1 MKETLD
7 KYVAEGWL
15 ISQRHPTLP
24 LTIYNYSQAT
34 QFEKHWDEITLMCRG
49 LVVDD
54 KGVIVARPFKKFFNW
69 EEIIHSVDPE
79 QLKMDFEVFD
89 KMDGSLGIGFFYE
102 GEFVMASRGSF
113 TSEQARK
120 ANAIRCA
127 KYDFRNLNKNLTY
140 LFEILYPSNRIVV
153 NYGDIEELILIGL
166 IHTKTG
172 DELNYELT
180 FEIFCLNTG
189 CPVVHKYDGVKDFE
203 AIKALNIE
211 NKEGFVIRFSNGYRM
226 KIKFDEYVALHR
238 IMTNCSSYD
247 VWENL
252 MMFNKLPEELLQK
265 VPDEFYSWMKELETD
280 LRAKFREIEYEAL
293 KDFVDIVRTVP
304 EWNRKEF
311 ALLAIKKKNS
321 GILFS
326 MLNGK
331 PYSEAIWKLIKP
343 PYEKPFAK
351 ND

>member
-1 MKETLD
+1 
-7 KYVAEGWL
+7 
-15 ISQRHPTLP
+15 
-24 LTIYNYSQAT
+24 
-34 QFEKHWDEITLMCRG
+34 
-49 LVVDD
+49 
-54 KGVIVARPFKKFFNW
+54 
-69 EEIIHSVDPE
+69 
-79 QLKMDFEVFD
+79 MDFEVFD
-89 KMDGSLGIGFFYE
+89 KMDGSLGIGFFYK
-102 GEFVMASRGSF
+102 GEFIMASRGSF

-127 KYDFRNLNKNLTY
+127 KYDFRNLNENLTY
-140 LFEILYPSNRIVV
+140 LFEIIYPSNRIVV
-153 NYGDIEELILIGL
+153 DYGNTEELILLGL
-166 IHTKTG
+166 IHTESSE
-172 DELNYELT
+172 ELDYEPA
-180 FEIFCLNTG
+180 FETFCLTTG
-189 CPVVHKYDGVKDFE
+189 CPVVHKYDGSKDFE

-252 MMFNKLPEELLQK
+252 MMFDKLPEELLQK
-265 VPDEFYSWMKELETD
+265 VPDEFYSWMKGLEAD

-293 KDFVDIVRTVP
+293 KDFVEIVRTIP

-311 ALLAIKKKNS
+311 ALLATKRKNS

-331 PYSEAIWKLIKP
+331 PYTEAIWKLIKP

>member
-1 MKETLD
+1 MNVKIKSIKKITGNSKRYDIEVKD
-7 KYVAEGWL
+7 NSNFVAND
-15 ISQRHPTLP
+15 I
-24 LTIYNYSQAT
+24 
-34 QFEKHWDEITLMCRG
+34 
-49 LVVDD
+49 LVH
-54 KGVIVARPFKKFFNW
+54 N
-69 EEIIHSVDPE
+69 
-79 QLKMDFEVFD
+79 
-89 KMDGSLGIGFFYE
+89 SLGIGFFYE

-127 KYDFRNLNKNLTY
+127 KYDFRNLNEELTY
-140 LFEILYPSNRIVV
+140 LFEIIFKSNRIVV
-153 NYGDIEELILIGL
+153 DYGDTEDLILLGL
-166 IHTKTG
+166 IHTKSG
-172 DELNYELT
+172 VELEYSFFDKFCEL
-180 FEIFCLNTG
+180 TG
-189 CPVVHKYDGVKDFE
+189 CPVVHKHDGLKDFE

-226 KIKFDEYVALHR
+226 KIKFEEYVALHR

-252 MMFNKLPEELLQK
+252 MMFDKLPEELLQK
-265 VPDEFYSWMKELETD
+265 VPDEFYSWMKGLETD

-311 ALLAIKKKNS
+311 ALLATKRKNS